1 MLNKLI
7 KVFIILLQN
16 HYFLPYKNYPL
27 KKKKI
32 IDDFTHEKFDL
43 NDSESLDSWVAFY
56 YKFGRFPGSQNL
68 VILPEIYIPQAIK
81 SSTQLSPIDL
91 YKKFNAGQT
100 KGLVS
105 IQALAAL
112 LVHFGGDR
120 IIAKNAMSEWQYN
133 LLFQTLSKENDS
145 LVMQFE
151 NVGKL
156 VYSILHVLSLKGNEY
171 VDAAKFTNKNLIKKL
186 NKTDF
191 KIEDAPEIE
200 LQKEAKNR

>member
-1 MLNKLI
+1 M
-7 KVFIILLQN
+7 
-16 HYFLPYKNYPL
+16 
-27 KKKKI
+27 
-32 IDDFTHEKFDL
+32 
-43 NDSESLDSWVAFY
+43 
-56 YKFGRFPGSQNL
+56 
-68 VILPEIYIPQAIK
+68 ILPEIYIPQAIK